1 MDPAW
6 GASQER
12 GLARGGAALSQD
24 TRARVALDFFRLP
37 PLSTPFSSL
46 ISDGLERV
54 DVPDTAT
61 LADLKASIEATHA
74 VPAAQVRLA
83 ADPGLL
89 TSKDP
94 ASFPELAPDDPAAP
108 LASVGV
114 THGALLHMWYPFAR
128 DVDPGRRPDLGEGRD
143 FGAKLTVA
151 ELVAA
156 QVRIA
161 RQDAPTVAALS
172 LDRGAADAFQAYV
185 AQATR
190 FGVARCGILYGRVGE
205 DGCVMGDVIYEPPQE
220 GSPDGV
226 VPERGGPDEQLADFI
241 AGRLGLAKVGWV
253 LAQSAAA
260 AARDWILSD
269 GEVRQMAAVQGEV
282 EGGRGVTA
290 VVSAEPSPSGPGG
303 PPGAVHFEAFQASTQ
318 CVQLV
323 KDGWLACPNAD
334 GAPAGVS
341 KLVDP
346 RDPAK
351 PRPVM
356 VASKDVGEVDNDYF
370 LVPVS
375 IRDHAG
381 PLSSTFPVENRLLP
395 QGPAELRAFLGAAK
409 RRPAEVRYADFH
421 LLLWLAKQPN
431 LDPVKDVGA
440 LADAVADGRPVGEGY
455 ELILESLAA
464 HG

>member
-1 MDPAW
+1 VRES
-6 GASQER
+6 SQ
-12 GLARGGAALSQD
+12 GP
-24 TRARVALDFFRLP
+24 RARTSRQQCCALDSFFNLA
-37 PLSTPFSSL
+37 PLSHSFSHN
-46 ISDGLERV
+46 SDGLERV
-54 DVPDTAT
+54 DVPESAT
-61 LADLKASIEATHA
+61 LADLKASIQATHA

-89 TSKDP
+89 TSKEP
-94 ASFPELAPDDPAAP
+94 EAFPELAPDPAAP
-108 LASVGV
+108 LASLGI

-128 DVDPGRRPDLGEGRD
+128 EVDPGRRPDLGEGRD
-143 FGAKLTVA
+143 FGARLTVG

-185 AQATR
+185 SRATR
-190 FGVARCGILYGRVGE
+190 FGVARCGIMYGRVGE

-220 GSPDGV
+220 GSPDGA
-226 VPERGGPDEQLADFI
+226 VPERGGPDEQLADFV
-241 AGRLGLAKVGWV
+241 AARLGLRKVGWV
-253 LAQSAAA
+253 LAQSSAAS
-260 AARDWILSD
+260 ARDWILSD
-269 GEVRQMAAVQGEV
+269 AEIRQMAGVQGEV
-282 EGGRGVTA
+282 EGGKGVTA
-290 VVSAEPSPSGPGG
+290 VVSAEPSPAGPGG

-323 KDGWLACPNAD
+323 KDGWLACPHAD
-334 GAPAGVS
+334 GSPAGVS

-346 RDPAK
+346 REPGKAA
-351 PRPVM
+351 PVM

-381 PLSSTFPVENRLLP
+381 PLGAAFPVENRLLP
-395 QGPAELRAFLGAAK
+395 QGPAELREFLAAAK

-431 LDPVKDVGA
+431 LDPVSDVGA
-440 LADAVADGRPVGEGY
+440 LADAVANGRPVGEGY